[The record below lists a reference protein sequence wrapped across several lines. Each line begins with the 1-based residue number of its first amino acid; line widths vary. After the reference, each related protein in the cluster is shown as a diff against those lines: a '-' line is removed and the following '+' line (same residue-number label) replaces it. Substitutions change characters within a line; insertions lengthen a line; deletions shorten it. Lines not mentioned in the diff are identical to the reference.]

1 MKIGSDD
8 SIKYLIID
16 DILKWIIDIVLVVII
31 ALFVINYY
39 GESVDIIGNS
49 MNPIVEND
57 EKVLLDELSYE
68 LGQPER
74 FDIVAYT
81 TRSGEVSVKRIIGLP
96 GETIQIVDNVIYID
110 GEVIKDN
117 FYKGKF
123 ESGYVDE
130 AIVIGDNEYFV
141 MGDNRN
147 VSEDSRFE
155 YVGNVSKEDI
165 LGKVW
170 FAYYPFTKLRMI

>member
-8 SIKYLIID
+8 TIKYIILD
-16 DILKWIIDIVLVVII
+16 DILKWIIDFVLVVVI
-31 ALFVINYY
+31 ALFVVNYY
-39 GESVDIIGNS
+39 GESVDVIGNS

-57 EKVLLDELSYE
+57 EKVLLDELVYTIKE
-68 LGQPER
+68 PER
-74 FDIVAYT
+74 FDIVAYR
-81 TRSGEVSVKRIIGLP
+81 TRSGEISIKRIIGLP
-96 GETIQIVDNVIYID
+96 GETVQIVDNIIYID
-110 GEVIKDN
+110 GEAIEDSY
-117 FYKGKF
+117 FEGKF
-123 ESGYVDE
+123 ESGYVED
-130 AIVIGDNEYFV
+130 AMVIGENEYFV

-155 YVGNVSKEDI
+155 YVGNISRNDI